1 MLESDDAIQ
10 EDTVFMGIAIVLMLI
25 YVALALGRMSWVEGR
40 ILLACSVMMVVG
52 FSLGTATIFT
62 FFIYLFFGFFFE
74 YICRYSMEYR
84 GKCQIPKSGKSKI
97 LGHDGGGGAS
107 QQYHHLEA
115 ATLLASVC

>member
-1 MLESDDAIQ
+1 MCVCMCLVVVLVVLPPPCLTCIIVILCGCGLILQDEWVLESDDAIH

-62 FFIYLFFGFFFE
+62 FFIYIFVFWFLF
-74 YICRYSMEYR
+74 
-84 GKCQIPKSGKSKI
+84 
-97 LGHDGGGGAS
+97 
-107 QQYHHLEA
+107 
-115 ATLLASVC
+115 

>member
-62 FFIYLFFGFFFE
+62 FFIYIFVFLVLFLNIYVDTLWSIEGSVRFRSPE
-74 YICRYSMEYR
+74 SRRYLVTME
-84 GKCQIPKSGKSKI
+84 
-97 LGHDGGGGAS
+97 GAVHPS
-107 QQYHHLEA
+107 SIIISRLPLY
-115 ATLLASVC
+115 